1 MKYVTMTVE
10 VIDELI
16 AEVMDVLTWVELPVV
31 RKKLNG
37 VLMSL
42 FTLRDEA
49 ETAKTGT
56 RGF

>member
-37 VLMSL
+37 VLMSKRS
-42 FTLRDEA
+42 LRDEA

>member
-42 FTLRDEA
+42 
-49 ETAKTGT
+49 
-56 RGF
+56 